1 MFAARGRATVA
12 AQAGEERDGG
22 MGDGVGEVRGR

>member
-12 AQAGEERDGG
+12 AQAGEEERDGG
-22 MGDGVGEVRGR
+22 MGDGVWGWW